1 MSRYIIERLGEAL
14 VAVWGIVTI
23 VFVVTRILGDPAVL
37 LLPLGTPEAQVAALR
52 AELGL
57 ERPMVIQYLDF
68 LVRAVQ
74 GDFGLSYQFFRPA
87 MDLVLERLPAT
98 AILAGSSIVL
108 GVIVGSLA
116 GFVAAVR
123 RGSFLEFLAMTVA
136 LLGQATPVFWLGIM
150 LILYFGVHL
159 GWLPTGGWDSLASL
173 VLPVL
178 TLSIFV
184 AATVSRLFR
193 SSMLDALSED
203 YVRTARAKGLPPGTI
218 YARHAGRNAL
228 IPVVTMVAI
237 LTAELLGGSAVT
249 ETVFSWPGVGR
260 LLLQAIE
267 NKDFPIIQA
276 GVFLIAVIF
285 VGTNLL
291 IDLIYPLLDP
301 RIRVAR

>member
-1 MSRYIIERLGEAL
+1 MSRYIIERICEAL

-23 VFVVTRILGDPAVL
+23 VFVVTRMLGDPAVL

-57 ERPMVIQYLDF
+57 ERPMIIQYLDF
-68 LVRAVQ
+68 LIRAVQ

-108 GVIVGSLA
+108 GVIIGSLA
-116 GFVAAVR
+116 GFVAAVK

-150 LILYFGVHL
+150 LILYFGVNL

-203 YVRTARAKGLPPGTI
+203 YVRTARAKGLPPVTV
-218 YARHAGRNAL
+218 YTRHAGRNAL

-301 RIRVAR
+301 RIRVTR

>member
-1 MSRYIIERLGEAL
+1 MSRYIIERIGEAL

-23 VFVVTRILGDPAVL
+23 VFVVTRMLGDPAVL

-57 ERPMVIQYLDF
+57 ERPMIIQYLDF

-98 AILAGSSIVL
+98 AILAGTSIVL
-108 GVIVGSLA
+108 GVIIGSLA

-123 RGSFLEFLAMTVA
+123 RGSILEFLAMTVA

-150 LILYFGVHL
+150 LILYFGVNL

-203 YVRTARAKGLPPGTI
+203 YVRTARAKGLPPGTV
-218 YARHAGRNAL
+218 YTRHAGRNAL

-301 RIRVAR
+301 RIRVSR

>member
-1 MSRYIIERLGEAL
+1 MSRYVIERLGEAL

-23 VFVVTRILGDPAVL
+23 VFVVTRMLGDPAVL

-57 ERPMVIQYLDF
+57 ERPMIIQYLDF
-68 LVRAVQ
+68 LIRAVQ

-98 AILAGSSIVL
+98 AILAGTSIVL
-108 GVIVGSLA
+108 GVIIGSLA
-116 GFVAAVR
+116 GFVAAVK

-150 LILYFGVHL
+150 LILYFGVNL

-203 YVRTARAKGLPPGTI
+203 YVRTARAKGLPPGTV
-218 YARHAGRNAL
+218 YTRHAGRNAL

-267 NKDFPIIQA
+267 NKDFPVIQA

-301 RIRVAR
+301 RIRVTR